1 MLRPK
6 SAGPGGTK
14 YDPVTFDAAVMRA
27 ELCRIAIDIDYR
39 HGAKIVDA
47 LLEEYT
53 FAPKRTKAWKKKP
66 VSGS

>member
-14 YDPVTFDAAVMRA
+14 YDPVAFDAAAMRSD
-27 ELCRIAIDIDYR
+27 LCRIAIDVDYR
-39 HGAKIVDA
+39 SGAKIVDA

-53 FAPKRTKAWKKKP
+53 FAPKKAKPWGPKP
-66 VSGS
+66 VSGD